1 MVVVDGRACYD
12 HDAST
17 GSVLKAATTTAVLKA
32 AIPYAPITCPKD
44 HGDDIFTVES
54 IGHPKL
60 HMYLFWSTTC
70 LSQEYMTST
79 FSMYM
84 YNAI

>member
-12 HDAST
+12 HDASA

-44 HGDDIFTVES
+44 HGDDIFTV
-54 IGHPKL
+54 
-60 HMYLFWSTTC
+60 
-70 LSQEYMTST
+70 
-79 FSMYM
+79 
-84 YNAI
+84 